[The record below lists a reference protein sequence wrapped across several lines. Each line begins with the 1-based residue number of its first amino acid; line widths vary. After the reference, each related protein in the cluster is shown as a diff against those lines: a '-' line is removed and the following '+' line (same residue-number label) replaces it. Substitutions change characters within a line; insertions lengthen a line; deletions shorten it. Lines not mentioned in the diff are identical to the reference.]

1 MTKQEFTDLVG
12 TITPDNLPNVGQ
24 QLIDAFTEQ
33 FDAATT
39 ATEQVTAHEKT
50 INELR
55 DTNMKLFVRQ
65 SQPVPSQPQPEDK
78 LMTPEEIAKEMF
90 ENGRKY

>member
-65 SQPVPSQPQPEDK
+65 TQPIPEDPK
-78 LMTPEEIAKEMF
+78 PEEKVMTPEEIAKEMY
-90 ENGRKY
+90 NHGWKH

>member
-12 TITPDNLPNVGQ
+12 TITPDNLPNIGQ

-39 ATEQVTAHEKT
+39 ATEKVQAHEKT
-50 INELR
+50 INDLR
-55 DTNMKLFVRQ
+55 DTNMKLFIRQ
-65 SQPVPSQPQPEDK
+65 SQPNHDTPQSEEK
-78 LMTPEEIAKEMF
+78 IMTPEEIAEEMF
-90 ENGRKY
+90 KNGRKY